1 MKVSMELNV
10 SDKEFYDLMMKS
22 LKEEVKNVTKKDL
35 ELKEGLKYKK
45 KSAQRKGIGSEITV
59 HIKRLLPN
67 ELYVATFNTA
77 IDHTTISYK
86 IESLNESKIKV
97 TYEEIYENVSSKK
110 EMLQQLLSLRK
121 QYNEGNQE
129 DYFDHPHLIGWI
141 RRTQTKA
148 MAIIMTNSNG
158 GIKSMYVGKEDRHC
172 YYVNVFNGYQRVL
185 INEDGYGDFYCEDK
199 NFAVY
204 VKE

>member
-1 MKVSMELNV
+1 MKVDMELNV

-45 KSAQRKGIGSEITV
+45 KSVQRKGIGSEITV
-59 HIKRLLPN
+59 HIKRLIPN

-97 TYEEIYENVSSKK
+97 TYEEIYENVSSKEIPVWRQK
-110 EMLQQLLSLRK
+110 MAEKQSAKNQRK
-121 QYNEGNQE
+121 C
-129 DYFDHPHLIGWI
+129 LK
-141 RRTQTKA
+141 RL
-148 MAIIMTNSNG
+148 
-158 GIKSMYVGKEDRHC
+158 KSS
-172 YYVNVFNGYQRVL
+172 F
-185 INEDGYGDFYCEDK
+185 
-199 NFAVY
+199 
-204 VKE
+204 

>member
-22 LKEEVKNVTKKDL
+22 LKEEVKNVTKKNL

-59 HIKRLLPN
+59 HIKRLIPN
-67 ELYVATFNTA
+67 TLYEATFVTA

-97 TYEEIYENVSSKK
+97 TYEEIYEIFLQRKFLFGDKK
-110 EMLQQLLSLRK
+110 WQKNSRLKNQRKCLKRLKSL
-121 QYNEGNQE
+121 
-129 DYFDHPHLIGWI
+129 F
-141 RRTQTKA
+141 
-148 MAIIMTNSNG
+148 
-158 GIKSMYVGKEDRHC
+158 
-172 YYVNVFNGYQRVL
+172 
-185 INEDGYGDFYCEDK
+185 
-199 NFAVY
+199 
-204 VKE
+204 

>member
-22 LKEEVKNVTKKDL
+22 LKEEVKNVTKKNL

-59 HIKRLLPN
+59 HIKRLIPN
-67 ELYVATFNTA
+67 TLYEATFVTA

-97 TYEEIYENVSSKK
+97 TYEEIYENVSPK
-110 EMLQQLLSLRK
+110 EIPVWRQKWQKNSRPKNQRKCLKRLKSL
-121 QYNEGNQE
+121 
-129 DYFDHPHLIGWI
+129 F
-141 RRTQTKA
+141 
-148 MAIIMTNSNG
+148 
-158 GIKSMYVGKEDRHC
+158 
-172 YYVNVFNGYQRVL
+172 
-185 INEDGYGDFYCEDK
+185 
-199 NFAVY
+199 
-204 VKE
+204 

>member
-1 MKVSMELNV
+1 MKVDMELNV

-45 KSAQRKGIGSEITV
+45 KSVQRKGIGSEITV
-59 HIKRLLPN
+59 HIKRLIPN

-97 TYEEIYENVSSKK
+97 TYEEIYENVSSKEIPVWRQK
-110 EMLQQLLSLRK
+110 MAENSQLKNQRK
-121 QYNEGNQE
+121 C
-129 DYFDHPHLIGWI
+129 LK
-141 RRTQTKA
+141 RL
-148 MAIIMTNSNG
+148 
-158 GIKSMYVGKEDRHC
+158 KSS
-172 YYVNVFNGYQRVL
+172 F
-185 INEDGYGDFYCEDK
+185 
-199 NFAVY
+199 
-204 VKE
+204 

>member
-22 LKEEVKNVTKKDL
+22 LKEEVKNVTKKNL

-59 HIKRLLPN
+59 HIKRLIPN
-67 ELYVATFNTA
+67 TLYEATFVTA

-97 TYEEIYENVSSKK
+97 TYEEIYENVSSKEIPVWK
-110 EMLQQLLSLRK
+110 KKWLRSSRLR
-121 QYNEGNQE
+121 NQRKC
-129 DYFDHPHLIGWI
+129 LK
-141 RRTQTKA
+141 RL
-148 MAIIMTNSNG
+148 
-158 GIKSMYVGKEDRHC
+158 KSS
-172 YYVNVFNGYQRVL
+172 F
-185 INEDGYGDFYCEDK
+185 
-199 NFAVY
+199 
-204 VKE
+204 